1 MMEEIVRISV
11 NSMKNVNDVV
21 GPFLPFVTLI
31 TSLTKE
37 IADAYENVQYN
48 KKTCGTLVNRVE
60 AAEAAIKG
68 LMRQKEE
75 NIVKFCSQDYYDSFS
90 KFVNCLKHIKE
101 FFYDISQL
109 SKFKK
114 FYTSGN
120 IRETFEKIIK
130 EFDSCSID
138 LNLAISIANNDQL
151 NKDLAILHSDI
162 IEMMKF
168 LDNVEGGITSMDDK
182 LQQIVDNN
190 SEIQILNK
198 NIIIKI
204 HNIEEQNNKII
215 EQNNRILEYEDK
227 HQSLDFTPLN
237 TEIETISIL
246 NKEVNNQHSKIEVK
260 AKRIVPSK
268 IKDAPQFVSRKGSR
282 ITIQK
287 KIYKEMDVAC
297 KPISMDNIQRIQKHL
312 AILKKL
318 DTCPYIIQFHGL
330 SEINGEN
337 VMIFE
342 WAEYGTLREL
352 YLNYNIEWD
361 AKISI
366 ARNICRGLIFLH
378 AVEILHHD
386 IRCENV
392 LITEN
397 MLPKICN
404 FKFSREF
411 NAATIQID
419 DMNDIIHWLA
429 PEKLNHISTEKD
441 SKKSHKKQDESS
453 SYTIQC
459 DIFSFAMLL
468 WELGFQKKPYENM
481 PISQIQKHVSRGGR
495 ETVDFGLSPNAIQ
508 KEYRSI
514 IELAWAQEPSLRP
527 GIQHIFNMLQELYEK
542 HVLQRGSPLLRP
554 KMNEIDES
562 LHSLSIT
569 DRNIGPIPKV
579 TPVTPLT
586 PFKEGLLAHK
596 EKNYEKA
603 WKCFEEHA
611 KVGDILAKYWQGYY
625 YLEGKYVDK
634 NHAKAKELF
643 KDAADGGNADA
654 QLRYAFCLIDKE
666 NENMDYDN
674 FLKYLKMSADKN
686 NPTAL
691 YNLGEIYL
699 QGKMGIGEDE
709 AKGIQ
714 YLRLAA
720 LRDQP
725 KAKEILKER
734 NINLY

>member
-1 MMEEIVRISV
+1 
-11 NSMKNVNDVV
+11 
-21 GPFLPFVTLI
+21 
-31 TSLTKE
+31 
-37 IADAYENVQYN
+37 
-48 KKTCGTLVNRVE
+48 
-60 AAEAAIKG
+60 
-68 LMRQKEE
+68 
-75 NIVKFCSQDYYDSFS
+75 
-90 KFVNCLKHIKE
+90 
-101 FFYDISQL
+101 
-109 SKFKK
+109 
-114 FYTSGN
+114 
-120 IRETFEKIIK
+120 
-130 EFDSCSID
+130 
-138 LNLAISIANNDQL
+138 
-151 NKDLAILHSDI
+151 
-162 IEMMKF
+162 
-168 LDNVEGGITSMDDK
+168 
-182 LQQIVDNN
+182 
-190 SEIQILNK
+190 
-198 NIIIKI
+198 
-204 HNIEEQNNKII
+204 
-215 EQNNRILEYEDK
+215 
-227 HQSLDFTPLN
+227 
-237 TEIETISIL
+237 
-246 NKEVNNQHSKIEVK
+246 
-260 AKRIVPSK
+260 
-268 IKDAPQFVSRKGSR
+268 
-282 ITIQK
+282 
-287 KIYKEMDVAC
+287 MDVAC

>member
-318 DTCPYIIQFHGL
+318 DTCNEELLLTVKII
-330 SEINGEN
+330 
-337 VMIFE
+337 V
-342 WAEYGTLREL
+342 
-352 YLNYNIEWD
+352 
-361 AKISI
+361 K
-366 ARNICRGLIFLH
+366 
-378 AVEILHHD
+378 
-386 IRCENV
+386 
-392 LITEN
+392 
-397 MLPKICN
+397 
-404 FKFSREF
+404 
-411 NAATIQID
+411 
-419 DMNDIIHWLA
+419 
-429 PEKLNHISTEKD
+429 KD

>member
-1 MMEEIVRISV
+1 MTEEIVRVSV
-11 NSMKNVNDVV
+11 TAMKNVNDAV

-31 TSLTKE
+31 TGLTKE
-37 IADAYENVQYN
+37 IAEAYENVQYN

-75 NIVKFCSQDYYDSFS
+75 NIEKFCSQDYYDSFL

-120 IRETFEKIIK
+120 IKETFERIIK
-130 EFDSCSID
+130 EFDGCSID
-138 LNLAISIANNDQL
+138 LNLAISLATNDQL
-151 NKDLAILHSDI
+151 NKDLIILHSDI

-168 LDNVEGGITSMDDK
+168 LDNVEGGITS
-182 LQQIVDNN
+182 IDNQTKVVITN
-190 SEIQILNK
+190 VNEIHIQNQD
-198 NIIIKI
+198 IIIRI
-204 HNIEEQNNKII
+204 NNIEEQNNKII
-215 EQNNRILEYEDK
+215 EQNKKILEYEDK
-227 HQSLDFTPLN
+227 HESLDFTPLN

-246 NKEVNNQHSKIEVK
+246 NKEVNNQHSKIDVK
-260 AKRIVPSK
+260 AKRIDPSK
-268 IKDAPQFVSRKGSR
+268 IKDNPQYVARKGSR

-287 KIYKEMDVAC
+287 RIYKEMDVAC

-318 DTCPYIIQFHGL
+318 DACHYIIQFHGL

-342 WAEYGTLREL
+342 WAEFGNLREL
-352 YLNYNIEWD
+352 YQQYNIEWN

-378 AVEILHHD
+378 TVEILHHD

-397 MLPKICN
+397 MQPKLCN

-411 NAATIQID
+411 NAATIPID

-429 PEKLNHISTEKD
+429 PEKLSHISTTEKD
-441 SKKSHKKQDESS
+441 SKKANKKQDEA

-481 PISQIQKHVSRGGR
+481 NMSQIQKHVLKGGR
-495 ETVDFGLSPNAIQ
+495 EILDFGLNPNSMQ
-508 KEYRSI
+508 SEYRTI

-527 GIQHIFNMLQELYEK
+527 GIQHIFNMLQNLYEK
-542 HVLQRGSPLLRP
+542 HVLQRGSPSLQP
-554 KMNEIDES
+554 KMDEFDEN
-562 LHSLSIT
+562 LQNLT
-569 DRNIGPIPKV
+569 VPDIGHISKV
-579 TPVTPLT
+579 TPLI

-596 EKNYEKA
+596 DKNYEKA

-625 YLEGKYVDK
+625 YLEGRFVEK
-634 NHAKAKELF
+634 NYQKAKNLF

-666 NENMDYDN
+666 NDNMDRDN

-691 YNLGEIYL
+691 YNLGEIYF
-699 QGKMGIGEDE
+699 QGKMGIEKDKN
-709 AKGIQ
+709 KGIQ
-714 YLRLAA
+714 YLKLAA
-720 LRDQP
+720 LHNQP
-725 KAKEILKER
+725 KAKEIL
-734 NINLY
+734 NDYHINLYS

>member
-1 MMEEIVRISV
+1 MVEEIVRISV

-268 IKDAPQFVSRKGSR
+268 IKDAPQFVSRK
-282 ITIQK
+282 
-287 KIYKEMDVAC
+287 
-297 KPISMDNIQRIQKHL
+297 
-312 AILKKL
+312 
-318 DTCPYIIQFHGL
+318 
-330 SEINGEN
+330 EINGEN

-495 ETVDFGLSPNAIQ
+495 ETVDFGLAPNAIQ